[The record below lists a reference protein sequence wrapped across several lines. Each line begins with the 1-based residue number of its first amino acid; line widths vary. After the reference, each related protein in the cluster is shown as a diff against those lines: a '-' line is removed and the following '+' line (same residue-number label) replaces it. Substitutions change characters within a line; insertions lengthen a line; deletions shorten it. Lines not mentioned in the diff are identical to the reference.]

1 MSYVVNIN
9 SRTIH
14 NSKST
19 DGRCKLNL
27 IRDEHKLRFEN
38 LEDLQKYTDK
48 EIKPFKRCT
57 FCMGK

>member
-27 IRDEHKLRFEN
+27 IRDEHKLHFEN
-38 LEDLQKYTDK
+38 LEDITKYTDEK
-48 EIKPFKRCT
+48 IKPF
-57 FCMGK
+57 